1 MFIYFREG
9 STVQEAVIV
18 VKCFTQKGNIF
29 TFLSSGYHSTWKP
42 LVHPPFSAGLVP
54 AGYRKKDSYGPL
66 FNKPN
71 NRSFHHFSWVFF
83 FFFLFQCYELTV
95 WILEVVILIEQ
106 SSNRELSAR
115 PDSVES
121 EIVPKLEKYP
131 TERGDGGSG
140 DGGGKITDLCLVRFQ
155 KYWVI

>member
-1 MFIYFREG
+1 MLAWSLQDTEKKIHMVLFLISPIIG
-9 STVQEAVIV
+9 ASTISL
-18 VKCFTQKGNIF
+18 G
-29 TFLSSGYHSTWKP
+29 
-42 LVHPPFSAGLVP
+42 
-54 AGYRKKDSYGPL
+54 
-66 FNKPN
+66 
-71 NRSFHHFSWVFF
+71 FF

-140 DGGGKITDLCLVRFQ
+140 DGGGKITDLCLVTVSFISDT
-155 KYWVI
+155 YSH